1 MEILHDNSDKR
12 TVLLTLDDHAES
24 SNLFRFLTET
34 YDVICA
40 YNADECLK
48 VMRERVADLSV
59 VIIDIEIAK
68 ANDCEFLRTASK
80 ETLFDTIPIIVTARR
95 PLTQDDMC
103 CIREGAIDLM
113 MQPYFRELTIAR
125 IENAI
130 RLKQSTTFFEIETM
144 LRELPSNIFL
154 KDKEGRYVFATHY
167 WHHLDTGNDPNWSIR
182 GKTDL
187 EIRKDKENAIKAM
200 EADQEIIR
208 SGKGTSYTIEINAD
222 GIQEFMEL
230 IKRPVFDVNG
240 NVTGIIALIND
251 VTETELL
258 KRELEKRAGT
268 DELTGLSNHRA
279 FDEAV
284 RAIPESNDFPIAI
297 ISADC
302 DELKM
307 VNDTYGHLVGDE
319 YIRMAATAFMSALPE
334 NAKAYRTGGDEFIAI
349 LPHATEEDAMQIVA
363 QMKRQCELFK
373 MQERNISI
381 SFGTAVINN
390 AEESVLNAISRADRN
405 MYISKASRKMA
416 RTQ

>member
-24 SNLFRFLTET
+24 SSLFRFLTEA
-34 YDVICA
+34 YDVIRA
-40 YNADECLK
+40 YNADGCLK

-130 RLKQSTTFFEIETM
+130 RLKRSTTFFEIETM

-154 KDKEGRYVFATHY
+154 KDTEGRYVFMTHY

-240 NVTGIIALIND
+240 NVAGIIALIND

-258 KRELEKRAGT
+258 KRELERRAGT
-268 DELTGLSNHRA
+268 DKLTGLSNHRA

-349 LPHATEEDAMQIVA
+349 LPQTTEEDAMQIVA
-363 QMKRQCELFK
+363 QMERQCELFK

-381 SFGTAVINN
+381 SFGTAVIND

>member
-24 SNLFRFLTET
+24 SSLFRFLTEA
-34 YDVICA
+34 YDVIRA
-40 YNADECLK
+40 YNADGCLK

-130 RLKQSTTFFEIETM
+130 RLKRSTTFFEIETM

-240 NVTGIIALIND
+240 NVAGIIALIND

-258 KRELEKRAGT
+258 KRELERRAGT

-349 LPHATEEDAMQIVA
+349 LPQATEEDAMQIVA
-363 QMKRQCELFK
+363 QMERQCELFK

-390 AEESVLNAISRADRN
+390 AEESVLNTISRADRN